1 MARSSEP
8 SWVSSRPVLDA
19 AAPMITDPGVFV
31 VCFLLICVDT
41 RMYLSDGTEPP
52 LPAELERFNEH
63 DRISEG
69 TVYEAPVED
78 IVVPHM
84 HMHWC
89 TII

>member
-1 MARSSEP
+1 
-8 SWVSSRPVLDA
+8 
-19 AAPMITDPGVFV
+19 
-31 VCFLLICVDT
+31 
-41 RMYLSDGTEPP
+41 MYLSDGTEPP